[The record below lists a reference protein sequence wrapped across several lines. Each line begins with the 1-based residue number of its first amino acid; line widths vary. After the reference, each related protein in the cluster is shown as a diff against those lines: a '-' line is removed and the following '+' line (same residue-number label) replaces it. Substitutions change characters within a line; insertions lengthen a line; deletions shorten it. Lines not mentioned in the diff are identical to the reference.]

1 MTYNPTPDRSAEIIA
16 AAGNNTA
23 QITAQGNANFQNQLT
38 SSFNTAMGMV
48 SSNVSKAEENRIAS
62 DGANAKFDMLKNY
75 KKTDGSDLMSKET
88 IDKFDTMPLG
98 KRQAYVQTAEAIM
111 DDDLKRWMYQTQYN
125 AQVNRV
131 NANMLAQQ
139 PAPNQVPMS
148 PSANPATATT
158 PAPAPASPFSFNPQI
173 RTRPAN

>member
-48 SSNVSKAEENRIAS
+48 SSNVSKSQENRIAS

-88 IDKFDTMPLG
+88 IEKFDTMPLG

-111 DDDLKRWMYQTQYN
+111 DDDLKRWMISTQYN
-125 AQVNRV
+125 AQANRV

-148 PSANPATATT
+148 PSANPAAATN
-158 PAPAPASPFSFNPQI
+158 PAPAPASPYTFNPNI
-173 RTRPAN
+173 KTRPGY